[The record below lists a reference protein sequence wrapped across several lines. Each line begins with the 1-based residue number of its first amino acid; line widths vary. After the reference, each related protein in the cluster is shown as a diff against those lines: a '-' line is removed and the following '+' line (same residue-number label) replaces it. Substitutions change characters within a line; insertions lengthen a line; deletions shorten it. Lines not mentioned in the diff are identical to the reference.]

1 MFNQKKGKGGEDMER
16 FKHNAP
22 FLVVILG
29 VAVCLGV
36 LLIAACATAPPAG
49 EGPVATLK
57 GKALSGHSPTAEVS
71 SLTYMMKDSKFHI
84 KLGLKNITNSAKRYD
99 VSISIPEGPSTG
111 GYYPKQTEKQVTKK
125 IIHTMEPGE
134 ELIREFRLYQDE
146 VPANVIITVNEA

>member
-1 MFNQKKGKGGEDMER
+1 MDR
-16 FKHNAP
+16 FRHNAP
-22 FLVVILG
+22 FLVVVLG

-57 GKALSGHSPTAEVS
+57 GKALSRYSPTVEVS

-84 KLGLKNITNSAKRYD
+84 KLGLKNITNSPKRYD
-99 VSISIPEGPSTG
+99 VSIGIPEGPSTG
-111 GYYPKQTEKQVTKK
+111 GYYPKQSEKQVTKK
-125 IIHTMEPGE
+125 IIPTMEPGE
-134 ELIREFRLYQDE
+134 ELIREFRLYYDE